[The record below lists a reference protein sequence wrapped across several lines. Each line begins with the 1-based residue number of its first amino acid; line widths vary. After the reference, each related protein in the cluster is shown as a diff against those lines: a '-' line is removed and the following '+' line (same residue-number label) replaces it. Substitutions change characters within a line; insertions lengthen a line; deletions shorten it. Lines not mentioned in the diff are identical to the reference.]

1 MARLVLTDAS
11 SLVGLARVGGIGW
24 LRALFGRLEMTPAV
38 HRELAAAGGPEPA
51 IARALDEGWL
61 VRRPK
66 DPVGRPLAPH
76 LGPGEWSTLLAAR
89 QHPGPVLVLMDDRL
103 ARREARAAGVNV
115 AGTAAVVGM
124 ARSRGLIP
132 SARDVF
138 EALLQSDF
146 RISREVI
153 REVLD
158 QVEPTL

>member
-1 MARLVLTDAS
+1 M
-11 SLVGLARVGGIGW
+11 
-24 LRALFGRLEMTPAV
+24 
-38 HRELAAAGGPEPA
+38 
-51 IARALDEGWL
+51 
-61 VRRPK
+61 
-66 DPVGRPLAPH
+66 
-76 LGPGEWSTLLAAR
+76 
-89 QHPGPVLVLMDDRL
+89 
-103 ARREARAAGVNV
+103 NV